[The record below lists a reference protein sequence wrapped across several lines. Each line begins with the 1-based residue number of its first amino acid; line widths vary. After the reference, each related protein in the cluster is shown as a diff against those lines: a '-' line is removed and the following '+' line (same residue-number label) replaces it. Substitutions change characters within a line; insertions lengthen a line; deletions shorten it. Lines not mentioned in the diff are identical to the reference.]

1 MDKKSS
7 NCNPATMGP
16 QPPVPRPA
24 WSRVGGRERACVP
37 DEPHA
42 DLAQRLDSQIPGFQ
56 DGTMDHAAVDTWI
69 TGYEHA
75 WRSPG
80 VERLADLFAADASY
94 VASPWRSPIEGLDAI
109 GRFWE
114 ARREGPDEQFDMT
127 SEVLAVEDDVAVARV
142 EVVMYGDG
150 TRWRNLWI
158 MRFAPDG
165 RCTAFEEWTLAP
177 DQPDE

>member
-1 MDKKSS
+1 
-7 NCNPATMGP
+7 
-16 QPPVPRPA
+16 
-24 WSRVGGRERACVP
+24 
-37 DEPHA
+37 
-42 DLAQRLDSQIPGFQ
+42 
-56 DGTMDHAAVDTWI
+56 MDHAAVDTWI
-69 TGYEHA
+69 AGYEQA

-114 ARREGPDEQFDMT
+114 AGRERPDEQFDMT

-150 TRWRNLWI
+150 TRWRNLWV
-158 MRFAPDG
+158 MRFASDG